1 MTQHVM
7 QAREGILTGYLEN
20 CCTCTST
27 IFEMSKKFTE
37 DWWREKPHK
46 DGWFYERQPEQI
58 RHQKLWKIL
67 TDFRAIMNRPVS

>member
-27 IFEMSKKFTE
+27 IFEMSEKFTE
-37 DWWREKPHK
+37 DWWREKAHLQMVGFMK
-46 DGWFYERQPEQI
+46 CNQSN
-58 RHQKLWKIL
+58 K
-67 TDFRAIMNRPVS
+67 VSKAVENLN